1 MGDGKDSDFD
11 PDLKK
16 ESSVENL
23 VTLRGSRASIIGDIK
38 RLIKKIDEKLS
49 LNGHFRMG
57 IQNFFK
63 FLQNFRMGIFCLLT
77 VGGGKT
83 YPPKN
88 LSHISYNEET

>member
-38 RLIKKIDEKLS
+38 RLINKIDEKLS
-49 LNGHFRMG
+49 LNGHSE
-57 IQNFFK
+57 
-63 FLQNFRMGIFCLLT
+63 FLQISSELQNGHFLAAHGWRREDLPSQKSVT
-77 VGGGKT
+77 
-83 YPPKN
+83 
-88 LSHISYNEET
+88 HIL

>member
-38 RLIKKIDEKLS
+38 RLINKIDEKLS
-49 LNGHFRMG
+49 LNGQF
-57 IQNFFK
+57 
-63 FLQNFRMGIFCLLT
+63 
-77 VGGGKT
+77 
-83 YPPKN
+83 
-88 LSHISYNEET
+88 